1 MLYTYIYVCVSN
13 LQFSFK
19 LNFTLPDSP
28 MWVALVAF
36 GTSWRPQ
43 DDDTRDACV
52 AKLMERKDSDLV
64 VIKEY
69 SLEHFPG
76 GFT

>member
-1 MLYTYIYVCVSN
+1 MCVYLN
-13 LQFSFK
+13 LKFSFK

-64 VIKEY
+64 IIKEY
-69 SLEHFPG
+69 SLENCPG

>member
-1 MLYTYIYVCVSN
+1 
-13 LQFSFK
+13 
-19 LNFTLPDSP
+19 

-36 GTSWRPQ
+36 GTSWRAQ